1 MGFLRQILLIL
12 FLTILSLAGLIVLGT
27 IFPDVFASG
36 SGEFLLYVVGA
47 SLIFL
52 FFLKRY
58 REGRS
63 SGRGQEPPPD
73 ETTETAAERSSD
85 KRLEEMRV
93 RIRDRKK
100 SKE

>member
-1 MGFLRQILLIL
+1 MGLLRQIILIL
-12 FLTILSLAGLIVLGT
+12 FLTILSLAGLVVLGI
-27 IFPDVFASG
+27 IFPNAFASG

-63 SGRGQEPPPD
+63 SGRGQVESPD
-73 ETTETAAERSSD
+73 ETPETGADQSSD